1 MQLKHCFFVLLL
13 FAFSAATAQTEG
25 FSITEASKKQPS
37 LDGKASNQDYLYVT
51 AGDRLYAIG
60 NQQGN
65 FPSVGF
71 HIPGEMGGIWQHPI
85 KLLNGFGLAIRKA
98 GSADFHKL
106 EKADHFKTYPFTTS
120 FSYELPDEGLS
131 ITRTQ
136 FVPDA
141 TPVLVVEY
149 AIHNNGQ
156 EDAAFNLLFNAT
168 INLLPTWL
176 GDRAGMID
184 GKDELAS
191 ADDNKGMYFIKDHNN
206 TWFAGIAVEGAK
218 TNLQKQEGAGNTLN
232 AAFASDL
239 RVRKNRTAYVR
250 YFISGSIN
258 NAREAGGMISIV
270 RNDLAR
276 MFFQKAMRYE
286 VIARQAHVSIPDT
299 LLQQAYEWGKYNS
312 DWLVRDVPGMGRAM
326 SAGLPDYPWF
336 FSNDQA
342 YTFRGLTGTMQPS
355 LFYSSWKM
363 LKQLSDKTNN
373 GNGRIMH
380 EASTNGAVYDKGR
393 MEESQLHIIA
403 AWHIFKWTGDL
414 DFLKENY
421 AYGKKTWDWLQQHDT
436 NKNGYIEGYGGVE
449 IEGLNEEMLDVQVH
463 TQKFLACM
471 SAMARQLSDEASA
484 QIYAQKA
491 DYLKSK
497 INTEWWLPEEG
508 RYADFIT
515 SRGKALTII
524 DTALS
529 KRVHTGRNEWARK
542 KLSDLRRQI
551 ADGSY
556 RDKGYAVYYNTPG
569 ILPAETGIVDTARA
583 REMFKKLS
591 FFTNKFGLYIAG
603 IERPDDI
610 STDEGSFAHDSTFTY
625 NRAVMTIATSTAAIA
640 ACKYGLADTA
650 LAYIHKILNTFGY
663 ATPGTTYE
671 VSPDYGMFVQ
681 AWNTT
686 GINIPLIQYFFGI
699 DPDAYNK
706 QIAIRPLMPSK
717 WNKASIGD
725 VIIGDARLSFDY
737 SRNKD
742 QTTYMIKINKE
753 GWTINVALPAGVRA
767 ATVNGVEQQAKDGMI
782 LLDKNNNV
790 VVF

>member
-1 MQLKHCFFVLLL
+1 MQPKHCLFFLLL
-13 FAFSAATAQTEG
+13 FAVSFAIAQSKN
-25 FSITEASKKQPS
+25 FSITEASKTQPS
-37 LDGKASNQDYLYVT
+37 LDGKAGNQDYLYVT
-51 AGDRLYAIG
+51 AGDRLYTIG

-71 HIPGEMGGIWQHPI
+71 HVPGEMGGVWQHPI
-85 KLLNGFGLAIRKA
+85 KLLNGFSFGIRKA
-98 GSADFHKL
+98 GSTDFHTL

-120 FSYELPDEGLS
+120 FSYHLS
-131 ITRTQ
+131 EENVHITRTQ
-136 FVPDA
+136 FVPDGL
-141 TPVLVVEY
+141 PVLVVEY
-149 AIHNNGQ
+149 AIHNNTKD
-156 EDAAFNLLFNAT
+156 DAAFTLSFNAT
-168 INLLPTWL
+168 VNLLPTWL
-176 GDRAGMID
+176 GERSGMTD
-184 GKDELAS
+184 GKDEVVS
-191 ADDNKGMYFIKDHNN
+191 TGTDKDVYFVKDHNN
-206 TWFAGIAVEGAK
+206 SWFAGMAVHGAK
-218 TNLQKQEGAGNTLN
+218 ASLQKREGSENTLN
-232 AAFASDL
+232 TALLSDV
-239 RVRKNRTAYVR
+239 RVPGNGTTYIR
-250 YFISGSIN
+250 YFISGSTVNTKEIADN
-258 NAREAGGMISIV
+258 ISKARKDLPQLFTAKAQRYATIS
-270 RNDLAR
+270 
-276 MFFQKAMRYE
+276 K
-286 VIARQAHVSIPDT
+286 QAAVSIPNT

-363 LKQLSDKTNN
+363 LKQLSDKTNDS
-373 GNGRIMH
+373 NGRIMH

-403 AWHIFKWTGDL
+403 AWHIFKWTGNL

-421 AYGKKTWDWLQQHDT
+421 TYGKKTWNWLQQHDK

-471 SAMARQLSDEASA
+471 SAMAKQLNDAAGAKDFAE
-484 QIYAQKA
+484 KA
-491 DYLKSK
+491 DYLKTK
-497 INTEWWLPEEG
+497 INSEWWLPEEG

-515 SRGKALTII
+515 SPQKALSII

-542 KLSDLRRQI
+542 KLMDVRKQI
-551 ADGSY
+551 VDGNY
-556 RDKGYAVYYNTPG
+556 HDKGYAVYYNTPG
-569 ILPAETGIVDTARA
+569 ILPAETGIIDTARA
-583 REMFKKLS
+583 MQMFNKLG

-603 IERPDDI
+603 IERPDNI
-610 STDEGSFAHDSTFTY
+610 AVDEGSFAHDSMFTY
-625 NRAVMTIATSTAAIA
+625 NRAVMAIATSTAAIA
-640 ACKYGLADTA
+640 ACRYGLVDTA
-650 LAYIHKILNTFGY
+650 LAYIHKILNTFSY

-681 AWNTT
+681 AWNVT

-699 DPDAYNK
+699 DPDAYNR
-706 QIAIRPLMPSK
+706 QIALRPQMPSQ
-717 WNKASIGD
+717 WNKASISD

-737 SRNKD
+737 KKENGKTTYRIKMNKD
-742 QTTYMIKINKE
+742 
-753 GWTINVALPAGVRA
+753 GWTIRLTLPSGIHTAM
-767 ATVNGVEQQAKDGMI
+767 VNGSEQRVKDGQI
-782 LLDKNNNV
+782 LLNKKDNT

>member
-1 MQLKHCFFVLLL
+1 MQLKHCLSLLMLFVV
-13 FAFSAATAQTEG
+13 STAHAQSKV
-25 FSITEASKKQPS
+25 FSITDESKKQHS
-37 LDGKASNQDYLYVT
+37 LDGKAGNQDYLYVT
-51 AGDRLYAIG
+51 AGDRLYTIG
-60 NQQGN
+60 NQQGD

-71 HIPGEMGGIWQHPI
+71 HVPGEMGGVWQHPI
-85 KLLNGFGLAIRKA
+85 KLLNGFSLGIKKS
-98 GSADFHKL
+98 GSADLKKL
-106 EKADHFKTYPFTTS
+106 DKADHFKTYPFTSS
-120 FSYELPDEGLS
+120 FSYNLAEENLS
-131 ITRTQ
+131 IIRTQ
-136 FVPDA
+136 FVPDSL
-141 TPVLVVEY
+141 PVLVVEY
-149 AIHNNGQ
+149 AIHNNAKG
-156 EDAAFNLLFNAT
+156 DVALTLSFNAT
-168 INLLPTWL
+168 VNLLPTWL
-176 GDRAGMID
+176 GERTGMID
-184 GKDELAS
+184 GKDELLS
-191 ADDNKGMYFIKDHNN
+191 SGNNNDIYVVKDHNN
-206 TWFAGIAVEGAK
+206 AWFAGIAVKGAK
-218 TNLQKQEGAGNTLN
+218 TSLQQQEGGGNTLN
-232 AAFASDL
+232 TALLSDIH
-239 RVRKNRTAYVR
+239 VPKEGTAYIR
-250 YFISGSIN
+250 YFVSGSTNSAHEITKN
-258 NAREAGGMISIV
+258 ISRASERLPQLFNAKAQRYVAIS
-270 RNDLAR
+270 
-276 MFFQKAMRYE
+276 K
-286 VIARQAHVSIPDT
+286 QASISVPDT

-312 DWLVRDVPGMGRAM
+312 DWLVREVPGMGRAM

-363 LKQLSDKTNN
+363 LKQLSDKTND

-403 AWHIFKWTGDL
+403 AWHIFKWTGNL

-471 SAMARQLSDEASA
+471 SAMAKQLNDEANA
-484 QIYAQKA
+484 KVYAQKA
-491 DYLKSK
+491 DYLKTK

-515 SRGKALTII
+515 SPEKALTII
-524 DTALS
+524 DTALG

-542 KLSDLRRQI
+542 KLGDLRKQV

-583 REMFKKLS
+583 IQMFKKLS

-610 STDEGSFAHDSTFTY
+610 SIDEGSFARDSTFTY
-625 NRAVMTIATSTAAIA
+625 NRAVMTIATSTAAIG
-640 ACKYGLADTA
+640 ACRYGLADTA
-650 LAYIHKILNTFGY
+650 LTYIHKILNTFSY

-686 GINIPLIQYFFGI
+686 GINIPLIQFFFGI
-699 DPDAYNK
+699 DPDAYHR

-717 WNKASIGD
+717 WNKASISD
-725 VIIGDARLSFDY
+725 VIIGDAKLSFDY
-737 SRNKD
+737 SKNKD
-742 QTTYMIKINKE
+742 KTCYTVKMNKD
-753 GWTINVALPAGVRA
+753 GWTITIALPAGVHSV
-767 ATVNGVEQQAKDGMI
+767 TVNGIEQQVKNGKI
-782 LLDKNNNV
+782 LLNKKSNE